1 MKYYSAVILL
11 CISMASIFAQPRGSF
26 RYEHFYL
33 GNKLP
38 INDEGCCRVF
48 IFQPCPILY
57 LYQCNV
63 DSFLSDWET
72 QNSKLYKTQ
81 TTLLDGMGQYSEKKI
96 LKIGLLLFSR
106 KMISINSTILG
117 PCCFKISSKK
127 VSKTTQNAAPCLLV
141 C

>member
-1 MKYYSAVILL
+1 MMKAAAGFSFSNPVLYYI
-11 CISMASIFAQPRGSF
+11 
-26 RYEHFYL
+26 YL
-33 GNKLP
+33 
-38 INDEGCCRVF
+38 
-48 IFQPCPILY
+48 

-72 QNSKLYKTQ
+72 QISKLYKTQ

-96 LKIGLLLFSR
+96 LNLGFFDFRR
-106 KMISINSTILG
+106 KCFSINSTILG